1 MSEQTDDIL
10 QRLESIVQSWSSE
23 VDAAQRRL
31 GEQLAETR
39 NRLRSSGNA
48 ESEVLPA
55 GVVEQ
60 LAGMQRMLEDCIEA
74 VREVLTRVD
83 ILEDEVAK
91 LKAESRAEQAPPQ
104 TAPLDEESSS
114 ELAEPIKAPVAE
126 SLEEEA
132 LVGEAS
138 VQDASVEQLPGE
150 EGSLEEAPAEEPW
163 AEEPPVEEALAEE
176 APVEEPGPEE
186 PLAEEP
192 PPQERTRRVRIQP
205 FDEHGAPRHM
215 GEILVGAGLISEE
228 QLETALALQ
237 HENPQRKLGTILVE
251 EGFTGEEVIPQVL
264 ARQLRLP
271 YLRLK
276 EEVFDPAAVRL
287 VSGRLA
293 ARHAC
298 IPVRA
303 TADTL
308 ALAMS
313 NPLDLIAIEDV
324 ERAAN
329 KRVQPLI
336 ARESEIMDAIAHWYG
351 TESAEE

>member
-39 NRLRSSGNA
+39 DRLRSSGNA

-83 ILEDEVAK
+83 TLEDEVAE
-91 LKAESRAEQAPPQ
+91 LKAESRGQEASLEEAPVP
-104 TAPLDEESSS
+104 EESPS
-114 ELAEPIKAPVAE
+114 EPAEAIEAPVAE
-126 SLEEEA
+126 S
-132 LVGEAS
+132 
-138 VQDASVEQLPGE
+138 VEQ
-150 EGSLEEAPAEEPW
+150 EP
-163 AEEPPVEEALAEE
+163 LAEE
-176 APVEEPGPEE
+176 APVEQPSVEEAGAEE
-186 PLAEEP
+186 PPAEEP
-192 PPQERTRRVRIQP
+192 PPQEPTRRVKIQP

-215 GEILVGAGLISEE
+215 GEILVSAGLISQE

-237 HENPQRKLGTILVE
+237 QENPQRKLGTILVE

-308 ALAMS
+308 ALAMA

-324 ERAAN
+324 ERAAS

-336 ARESEIMDAIAHWYG
+336 ARESEIMDAIARWYG